1 MLLAHML
8 LQLVNSRIALPSSQ
22 SVASTAFWASG
33 DTAVIVSHIAMFCRD
48 MAIAVGFTAKGRI
61 AALPGA
67 TVAIWADIVGL
78 VSVKEVGRRRLLSHA
93 YSDIH
98 IIADV
103 D

>member
-1 MLLAHML
+1 
-8 LQLVNSRIALPSSQ
+8 
-22 SVASTAFWASG
+22 
-33 DTAVIVSHIAMFCRD
+33 VIVSHAAMFRLD
-48 MAIAVGFTAKGRI
+48 MAISVGFTAKGRI
-61 AALPGA
+61 AALPSA

-98 IIADV
+98 IIAEV

>member
-1 MLLAHML
+1 ML
-8 LQLVNSRIALPSSQ
+8 R
-22 SVASTAFWASG
+22 
-33 DTAVIVSHIAMFCRD
+33 RD

-78 VSVKEVGRRRLLSHA
+78 VSVKEVGRRRFLNHV
-93 YSDIH
+93 YGDIH
-98 IIADV
+98 IIAEV